1 MKKLVSILLCSLL
14 SLAVYAQTA
23 SMINMARAELNKRGL
38 EENAVRA
45 RLLENGIDVDAISPS
60 EYPAYQDRVLAIL
73 DQMQS
78 EKAAEKVA
86 PAAPASVDAGAALAV
101 ESVTPN
107 DIPQTTLGEE
117 AAEKALEETLAKNHV
132 SPTAGNDIY
141 GHSLFTGKS
150 LDVFRTTDGAQAP
163 DTYVMGEGDE
173 VHISI
178 FGSSQTEMHQRIAA
192 DGSIQPAGS
201 SKIFLKGLTLAQAR
215 TAIKSK
221 LAQHYSFRQ
230 DQIAVT
236 ITTARTVTV
245 NIYGEVGVQGGF
257 TMSALNTAFNALA
270 AAGGPTSIGSLRS
283 IQRSRG
289 GKTTK
294 MDLYQFITGAVSAA
308 NFDLQNND
316 IIFVPVAEKI
326 VRIEGSV
333 NRPMRYEMVDGE
345 TLSDLIKYAGG
356 LTYSALADFVQ
367 IERFEG
373 GEKVF
378 LEYNLADVLSGA
390 TKVQLQGGDVVR
402 VKDIAK
408 PMENYVAVKGDVY
421 YGGSYD
427 LAGNRTLSALLETA
441 KPRYTARTD
450 YVLVERKRPDETVEV
465 ITVPFPGVNGN
476 PDFQL
481 QARDAVRVLQ
491 LSDFRDEANI
501 SVTGQVRSPFSRA
514 FGVNDRMSIGQAIEL
529 ADGLKASVYPM
540 AYIFRKD
547 LTNSEKMEYIPV
559 NLEKDKD
566 LLLQPGD
573 ELRIYDN
580 STYTN
585 AGEIRVS
592 GAVKRPLTLTFDP
605 SVSLHDLLTMAG
617 GFEVGAAYDRVEVF
631 RMNISKKDEVKFD
644 QFSITVTEDYY
655 PVDEKFQLQ
664 PFDQIVVRLT
674 PNFTK
679 GRTVEINGRVKYPG
693 VYVLEDNRT
702 HLSEVIKMAGG
713 MLDDAS
719 PYATLF
725 RSYHNRGNISVNL
738 KGAKMHSRQ
747 KSQDPILMEGDVIN
761 VVRAENTVTIRE
773 TGTLM
778 GQFVP
783 EDYVA
788 SQKTITYQGPYTA
801 DWYIKQYAGGYAKY
815 ADKNSVTVT
824 LPNYQTKGT
833 KRFLLFGRTYPRVEP
848 GSTITLTMDTE
859 KREKAD
865 TPKEK
870 IHWEQVAANAL
881 SALTSVVSMI
891 LLIERLN

>member
-14 SLAVYAQTA
+14 SVALFAQTA
-23 SMINMARAELNKRGL
+23 SMINMARAELEKRGL
-38 EENAVRA
+38 EESAVRA

-73 DQMQS
+73 NQMQS
-78 EKAAEKVA
+78 EKSAEKVA
-86 PAAPASVDAGAALAV
+86 PAAPASIDAGAAIAA

-132 SPTAGNDIY
+132 SPTAGNNIY

-150 LDVFRTTDGAQAP
+150 LEVFRTTDGAQAP

-178 FGSSQTEMHQRIAA
+178 FGSSQTEMHQRIAG

-215 TAIKSK
+215 SAIKSK

-270 AAGGPTSIGSLRS
+270 AAGGPTAIGSLRN
-283 IQRSRG
+283 IQRSRS

-294 MDLYQFITGAVSAA
+294 LDLYQFMTGAASAA
-308 NFDLQNND
+308 NYDLQNND
-316 IIFVPVAEKI
+316 IIFVPVADKI
-326 VRIEGSV
+326 VSIEGSV

-345 TLSDLIKYAGG
+345 TLKDLIRYAGG

-367 IERFEG
+367 IERFAG

-378 LEYNLADVLSGA
+378 LEYKLDDVLSGNQ
-390 TKVQLQGGDVVR
+390 VVPLQGGDIVR

-408 PMENYVAVKGDVY
+408 PMENYVAISGDVY
-421 YGGSYD
+421 YGGRYD
-427 LAGNRTLSALLETA
+427 LSKNGTLSALLETGM
-441 KPRYTARTD
+441 PRYTARTE
-450 YVLVERKRPDETVEV
+450 YVLVERTRPDETVEV
-465 ITVPFPGVNGN
+465 LTVPFPGVNGN
-476 PDFQL
+476 PDFRL
-481 QARDAVRVLQ
+481 QARDAVRVLAQ
-491 LSDFRDEANI
+491 ADFRDEANI
-501 SVTGQVRSPFSRA
+501 SVSGQVRTPFTRA

-529 ADGLKASVYPM
+529 ADGLKASVYPA

-547 LTNSEKMEYIPV
+547 LTNSDKMEYIPV

-566 LLLQPGD
+566 QLLQPGD

-585 AGEIRVS
+585 MGELRVS
-592 GAVKRPLTLTFDP
+592 GAVKTPVTLTYDP
-605 SVSLHDLLTMAG
+605 TLSLHDLLMMAG

-631 RMNISKKDEVKFD
+631 RMDISQKDEVKFD
-644 QFSITVTEDYY
+644 QFAITVTEDYY
-655 PVDEKFQLQ
+655 PTDENFQLQ
-664 PFDQIVVRLT
+664 PYDQIVVRLT

-725 RSYHNRGNISVNL
+725 RTYKNRGNIGINI
-738 KGAKMHSRQ
+738 KKAKNHSKQ
-747 KSQDPILMEGDVIN
+747 MAHDPILMEGDVIN

-778 GQFVP
+778 GQYVP
-783 EDYVA
+783 EEYQA

-815 ADKNSVTVT
+815 ANKNSITVT
-824 LPNYQTKGT
+824 LPNNQSKGT
-833 KRFLLFGRTYPRVEP
+833 KRFLFFGRTYPRVEP
-848 GSTITLTMDTE
+848 GSVITLTMDHE
-859 KREKAD
+859 KREKAEE
-865 TPKEK
+865 PKEK
-870 IHWEQVAANAL
+870 IHWDQIAASTL